1 MKFVSSARLG
11 EKQPGAESQHQAIR
25 HCYVPIK
32 PFVNDLGTDP
42 DFPIFLCYL
51 LIANSTTEPGR
62 RSHCLQTA
70 GRKHGMRWLEGG
82 GCSEDPSPPS
92 LMG

>member
-32 PFVNDLGTDP
+32 PFVNGLGTDP

-70 GRKHGMRWLEGG
+70 GGKHGMRWLGG
-82 GCSEDPSPPS
+82 GG
-92 LMG
+92 LL